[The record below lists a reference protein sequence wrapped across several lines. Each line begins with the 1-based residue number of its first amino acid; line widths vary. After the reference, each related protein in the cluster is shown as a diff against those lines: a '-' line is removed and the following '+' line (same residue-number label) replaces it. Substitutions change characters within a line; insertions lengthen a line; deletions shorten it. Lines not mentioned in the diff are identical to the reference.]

1 MGWLFLAALGIMWAA
16 FLLPGGRGSSNR
28 SVEDFERNMGLLADT
43 GLGGQGRWIV
53 TPRKGMAF
61 VGPRERAK
69 ERARLRR
76 RRVFVF
82 LLESIGLTALIGLVP
97 PLRVMWYATG
107 MLLVLLG
114 AYVWLLVSL
123 RARGEASE
131 LGGAPAAVVPE
142 RARPVRERYAT
153 DAGARTARPAFNGLA
168 AFGGDDL
175 ASIVVRPAGREVG
188 VVRA

>member
-1 MGWLFLAALGIMWAA
+1 MGWLLLAALGIMWAA
-16 FLLPGGRGSSNR
+16 FLLPRGRGSAHR

-69 ERARLRR
+69 ERARQRR

-82 LLESIGLTALIGLVP
+82 LLESIGLTGLIGLVP

-107 MLLVLLG
+107 LLLVLLG

-123 RARGEASE
+123 RVRGERAE
-131 LGGAPAAVVPE
+131 LGRATAAAEPSRPA
-142 RARPVRERYAT
+142 RERYAT

-188 VVRA
+188 VARA